1 MWLQTLAPRVRLKS
15 FWDAVK
21 DALEEIKHL
30 TKEIETLSL
39 VLSDFESSEQAGLD
53 IKQDSTSRCLKF
65 C

>member
-1 MWLQTLAPRVRLKS
+1 VRLKS